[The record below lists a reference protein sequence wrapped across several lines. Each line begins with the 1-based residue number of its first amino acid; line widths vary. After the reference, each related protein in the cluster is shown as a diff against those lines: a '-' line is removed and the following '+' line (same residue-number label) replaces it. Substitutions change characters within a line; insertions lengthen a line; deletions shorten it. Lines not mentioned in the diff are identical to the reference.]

1 MTGRPTSRLVELSD
15 GLPPLLTVYS
25 LLMIEKR
32 RELPATIDIP
42 WTAKAVAPGRLTA
55 MNANH
60 PEQSAAKAGVA
71 GSNPAGGTLPGAPVL
86 LYDVG

>member
-1 MTGRPTSRLVELSD
+1 
-15 GLPPLLTVYS
+15 
-25 LLMIEKR
+25 MIEKR

-42 WTAKAVAPGRLTA
+42 WTAKAVAPERLTA

-71 GSNPAGGTLPGAPVL
+71 GSNPVPATVGGAGILTVQRLFQTRVQSG
-86 LYDVG
+86 

>member
-1 MTGRPTSRLVELSD
+1 
-15 GLPPLLTVYS
+15 
-25 LLMIEKR
+25 MIEKR

-42 WTAKAVAPGRLTA
+42 WTAKGVAPGRLTA

-71 GSNPAGGTLPGAPVL
+71 GSSPETRHCRGRRYFDSSKAVSDTHSMRIEV
-86 LYDVG
+86 V